1 MIVSMFPFFS
11 APKFKVDSKLEMLDI
26 KTTLDSE
33 LAQYYLENYLN
44 GKKSN
49 SSFDNKIDQIHSE
62 YSKHVPNRNIL
73 LEISKQTSLDF
84 AAIYFAHKTLKQK
97 GNTKLQKD
105 FLKYLNDARNNKL
118 SFIKNEYDILLV
130 PGFDYA
136 DNGHIT
142 GADFAKP
149 ISLLKNS
156 GFNTRLVE
164 IDPIGSVE
172 ENALFVSE
180 TIRQSKNRKLLIGG
194 ASSAGPAIHLALGN
208 YLKPNE
214 TKHVKA
220 WLNLGGILQG
230 SPLLDIFSKGF
241 KGSLFDF
248 VVWIKKWRMGSFDSM
263 RSEISQNRFRKN
275 NIPKHILTLNYI
287 GMSLSGNISR
297 FASDKYRMMKD
308 LGPNDGLALLPDLLA
323 PNSLTILA
331 EKSDHFFAEDPEIDI
346 KTVALLKTIVSELK
360 KK

>member
-1 MIVSMFPFFS
+1 MFPFS
-11 APKFKVDSKLEMLDI
+11 RAPKYKVDSKLEMLDI
-26 KTTLDSE
+26 KTALDSE
-33 LAQYYLENYLN
+33 LAKYYLENYLS
-44 GKKSN
+44 GEKSN
-49 SSFDNKIDQIHSE
+49 SSFDKKIDEIHFK
-62 YSKHVPNRNIL
+62 YSKSNPDKNVL
-73 LEISKQTSLDF
+73 LEISGKTSLDF
-84 AAIYFAHKTLKQK
+84 AAIYFAYKTLKQK

-105 FLKYLNDARNNKL
+105 FLKYLSGARNNKL

-130 PGFDYA
+130 PGFDYV

-149 ISLLKNS
+149 KVLLKNA
-156 GFNTRLVE
+156 GFNVRLVE

-172 ENALFVSE
+172 ENALFISE
-180 TIRQSKNRKLLIGG
+180 TIRKSKNKKLLIGG

-241 KGSLFDF
+241 KGSLFNF
-248 VVWIKKWRMGSFDSM
+248 VVWIKKWRMRSFDSM
-263 RSEISQNRFRKN
+263 RSEISQIRFKEN
-275 NIPKHILTLNYI
+275 NIPKHILIVNYI
-287 GMSLSGNISR
+287 GMSLSGNISK